1 MSKLVTLNGSN
12 DQELLSSIFDNEI
25 VVFEDIQGSKIW
37 VNWDGK
43 EFTIKPKSIGSESIN
58 LIDLAMQNYYN
69 PAIKFFESLDIRVK
83 SLLNRKWW
91 FCFEYFPDNQ
101 PANIEYSRVP
111 KNNLV
116 LTALNKSGKYDFS
129 IEELDEYARLFDVDI
144 LPIVFQ
150 GKLTERMVEAI
161 KYFINTSEDDLE
173 YIFGEKSFAF
183 FFYKIL
189 NPSSQNSFLMEDE
202 DYQSNL
208 EKLIVRTKKG
218 DLSFEILNPL
228 YKRISDNNST
238 DFVEIYTLILV
249 NFLNFCQSFNL
260 DEVKLKGSK
269 RDEIYIYLI
278 SKLFNVYIS
287 EVKQDLLDFD
297 FTVPEFFDKEK
308 FKINT
313 ELISNKLTK
322 DYIKESD
329 KLEYIFK
336 VILGSFSKK
345 RKKPIGVFDSGYGGL
360 TILSSLRE
368 KMPQYDFIYFG
379 DNARAPYGNRSFD
392 VVYSYTLAAVEFLFS
407 QGCNLIIIACNTSSA
422 KALRTIQQND
432 LHRFG
437 PNKRVLGV
445 IRPSTEQ
452 IGDLTKTNCV
462 GILGTLGT
470 INSSS
475 YPIELAKFAP
485 DIEVHQHACP
495 MWVPL
500 IENQQYEHPAGKQF
514 ILEDVQQ
521 LLSKNEQIDTILL
534 ACTHYPVLQEQLQQ
548 LVGPNIQIVPQGPI
562 VAEKLA
568 AYLDAHP
575 EMEQRLSKNGEVG
588 FFTSE
593 TPVVFNQKASHF
605 FGQKVE
611 AEHHSF

>member
-43 EFTIKPKSIGSESIN
+43 EFAIKPKSIGSESIN

-129 IEELDEYARLFDVDI
+129 IEELDEYARLFDVDM

-150 GKLTERMVEAI
+150 GKLNERMIEAI

-189 NPSSQNSFLMEDE
+189 NPSSQNSFLMDEE
-202 DYQSNL
+202 DYQNNL
-208 EKLIVRTKKG
+208 EKLIVRTMKG

-238 DFVEIYTLILV
+238 EFVEIYTLILV

-345 RKKPIGVFDSGYGGL
+345 RKKPIGIFTDNTVILFNVFVTDINNYIEKYMNKIHEVELTRAGL
-360 TILSSLRE
+360 LDFGDFFEI
-368 KMPQYDFIYFG
+368 QYDSDGEGEVYP
-379 DNARAPYGNRSFD
+379 D
-392 VVYSYTLAAVEFLFS
+392 VYSEFEKGADVEKKKKGKGGKLPVS
-407 QGCNLIIIACNTSSA
+407 GGEEG
-422 KALRTIQQND
+422 KE
-432 LHRFG
+432 
-437 PNKRVLGV
+437 P
-445 IRPSTEQ
+445 
-452 IGDLTKTNCV
+452 TK
-462 GILGTLGT
+462 
-470 INSSS
+470 
-475 YPIELAKFAP
+475 
-485 DIEVHQHACP
+485 
-495 MWVPL
+495 
-500 IENQQYEHPAGKQF
+500 
-514 ILEDVQQ
+514 
-521 LLSKNEQIDTILL
+521 
-534 ACTHYPVLQEQLQQ
+534 
-548 LVGPNIQIVPQGPI
+548 
-562 VAEKLA
+562 
-568 AYLDAHP
+568 
-575 EMEQRLSKNGEVG
+575 
-588 FFTSE
+588 
-593 TPVVFNQKASHF
+593 
-605 FGQKVE
+605 
-611 AEHHSF
+611 

>member
-129 IEELDEYARLFDVDI
+129 IEELDEYARLFDVDM

-150 GKLTERMVEAI
+150 GKLNERMIEAI

-202 DYQSNL
+202 DYQLNL

-238 DFVEIYTLILV
+238 EFVEIYTLILV

-260 DEVKLKGSK
+260 DEIKLKGSK

-345 RKKPIGVFDSGYGGL
+345 RKKPIGVFTDNTVILFNVFVTDINNYIDKYMNKIHEVELTRAGL
-360 TILSSLRE
+360 LDFGDFFEI
-368 KMPQYDFIYFG
+368 QYDSDGEGEVYP
-379 DNARAPYGNRSFD
+379 D
-392 VVYSYTLAAVEFLFS
+392 VYSEFEKGAADEKKKKGKGGKLPVTGGEE
-407 QGCNLIIIACNTSSA
+407 G
-422 KALRTIQQND
+422 KE
-432 LHRFG
+432 
-437 PNKRVLGV
+437 P
-445 IRPSTEQ
+445 
-452 IGDLTKTNCV
+452 TK
-462 GILGTLGT
+462 
-470 INSSS
+470 
-475 YPIELAKFAP
+475 
-485 DIEVHQHACP
+485 
-495 MWVPL
+495 
-500 IENQQYEHPAGKQF
+500 
-514 ILEDVQQ
+514 
-521 LLSKNEQIDTILL
+521 
-534 ACTHYPVLQEQLQQ
+534 
-548 LVGPNIQIVPQGPI
+548 
-562 VAEKLA
+562 
-568 AYLDAHP
+568 
-575 EMEQRLSKNGEVG
+575 
-588 FFTSE
+588 
-593 TPVVFNQKASHF
+593 
-605 FGQKVE
+605 
-611 AEHHSF
+611 

>member
-37 VNWDGK
+37 VNWNGK

-83 SLLNRKWW
+83 SLLNKNWY
-91 FCFEYFPDNQ
+91 FGFEYFPDNQ

-129 IEELDEYARLFDVDI
+129 IEELDEYARLFDVDM

-150 GKLTERMVEAI
+150 GKLNERMIEAI

-189 NPSSQNSFLMEDE
+189 NPSSQNSFLMDEE
-202 DYQSNL
+202 DYQNNL
-208 EKLIVRTKKG
+208 EKLIVRTMKG

-238 DFVEIYTLILV
+238 EFVEIYTLILV

-345 RKKPIGVFDSGYGGL
+345 RKKPIGIFTDNTVILFNVFVTDINNYIEKYMNKIHEVELTRAGL
-360 TILSSLRE
+360 LDFGDFFEI
-368 KMPQYDFIYFG
+368 QYDSDGEGEVYP
-379 DNARAPYGNRSFD
+379 D
-392 VVYSYTLAAVEFLFS
+392 VYSEFEKGADVEKKKKGKGGKLPVS
-407 QGCNLIIIACNTSSA
+407 GGEEG
-422 KALRTIQQND
+422 KE
-432 LHRFG
+432 
-437 PNKRVLGV
+437 P
-445 IRPSTEQ
+445 
-452 IGDLTKTNCV
+452 TK
-462 GILGTLGT
+462 
-470 INSSS
+470 
-475 YPIELAKFAP
+475 
-485 DIEVHQHACP
+485 
-495 MWVPL
+495 
-500 IENQQYEHPAGKQF
+500 
-514 ILEDVQQ
+514 
-521 LLSKNEQIDTILL
+521 
-534 ACTHYPVLQEQLQQ
+534 
-548 LVGPNIQIVPQGPI
+548 
-562 VAEKLA
+562 
-568 AYLDAHP
+568 
-575 EMEQRLSKNGEVG
+575 
-588 FFTSE
+588 
-593 TPVVFNQKASHF
+593 
-605 FGQKVE
+605 
-611 AEHHSF
+611 

>member
-37 VNWDGK
+37 VNWNGK
-43 EFTIKPKSIGSESIN
+43 EFAIKPKSMSSEKLN
-58 LIDLAMQNYYN
+58 LVDLAIQNYYN

-83 SLLNRKWW
+83 SLLNKNWY
-91 FCFEYFPDNQ
+91 FGFEYFPDNQ

-129 IEELDEYARLFDVDI
+129 IEELDEYARLFDVDM

-150 GKLTERMVEAI
+150 GKLNERMIEAI

-228 YKRISDNNST
+228 YKRINDNNST

-260 DEVKLKGSK
+260 DEIKLKGSK

-345 RKKPIGVFDSGYGGL
+345 RKKPIGIFTDNTVILFNVFVTDINNYIEKYMNKIHEVELTRAGL
-360 TILSSLRE
+360 LDFGDFFEI
-368 KMPQYDFIYFG
+368 QYDSDGEGEVYP
-379 DNARAPYGNRSFD
+379 D
-392 VVYSYTLAAVEFLFS
+392 VYSEFEK
-407 QGCNLIIIACNTSSA
+407 GA
-422 KALRTIQQND
+422 
-432 LHRFG
+432 
-437 PNKRVLGV
+437 
-445 IRPSTEQ
+445 
-452 IGDLTKTNCV
+452 GDEKKKKGKGGKLPVTGGEEGKEPTK
-462 GILGTLGT
+462 
-470 INSSS
+470 
-475 YPIELAKFAP
+475 
-485 DIEVHQHACP
+485 
-495 MWVPL
+495 
-500 IENQQYEHPAGKQF
+500 
-514 ILEDVQQ
+514 
-521 LLSKNEQIDTILL
+521 
-534 ACTHYPVLQEQLQQ
+534 
-548 LVGPNIQIVPQGPI
+548 
-562 VAEKLA
+562 
-568 AYLDAHP
+568 
-575 EMEQRLSKNGEVG
+575 
-588 FFTSE
+588 
-593 TPVVFNQKASHF
+593 
-605 FGQKVE
+605 
-611 AEHHSF
+611 

>member
-37 VNWDGK
+37 INWDGK

-129 IEELDEYARLFDVDI
+129 IEELDEYARLFDVDM

-150 GKLTERMVEAI
+150 GKLNERMIEAI

-189 NPSSQNSFLMEDE
+189 NPSSQNSFLMDEE
-202 DYQSNL
+202 DYQNNL
-208 EKLIVRTKKG
+208 EKLIVRTMKG

-238 DFVEIYTLILV
+238 EFVEIYTLILV

-345 RKKPIGVFDSGYGGL
+345 RKKPIGIFTDNTVILFNVFVTDINNYIEKYMNKIHEVELTRAGL
-360 TILSSLRE
+360 LDFGDFFEI
-368 KMPQYDFIYFG
+368 QYDSDGEGEVYP
-379 DNARAPYGNRSFD
+379 D
-392 VVYSYTLAAVEFLFS
+392 VYSEFEK
-407 QGCNLIIIACNTSSA
+407 GA
-422 KALRTIQQND
+422 
-432 LHRFG
+432 
-437 PNKRVLGV
+437 
-445 IRPSTEQ
+445 
-452 IGDLTKTNCV
+452 GDEKKKKGKGGKLPVTGGEEGKEPTK
-462 GILGTLGT
+462 
-470 INSSS
+470 
-475 YPIELAKFAP
+475 
-485 DIEVHQHACP
+485 
-495 MWVPL
+495 
-500 IENQQYEHPAGKQF
+500 
-514 ILEDVQQ
+514 
-521 LLSKNEQIDTILL
+521 
-534 ACTHYPVLQEQLQQ
+534 
-548 LVGPNIQIVPQGPI
+548 
-562 VAEKLA
+562 
-568 AYLDAHP
+568 
-575 EMEQRLSKNGEVG
+575 
-588 FFTSE
+588 
-593 TPVVFNQKASHF
+593 
-605 FGQKVE
+605 
-611 AEHHSF
+611 

>member
-43 EFTIKPKSIGSESIN
+43 EFAIKPKSIGSESIN

-129 IEELDEYARLFDVDI
+129 IEELDEYARLFDVDM

-150 GKLTERMVEAI
+150 GKLNERMIEAI

-260 DEVKLKGSK
+260 DEIKLKGSK

-345 RKKPIGVFDSGYGGL
+345 RKKPIGVFTDNTVILFNVFVTDINNYIEKYMNKIHEVELTRAGL
-360 TILSSLRE
+360 LDFGDFFEI
-368 KMPQYDFIYFG
+368 QYDSDGEGEVYP
-379 DNARAPYGNRSFD
+379 D
-392 VVYSYTLAAVEFLFS
+392 VYSEFEK
-407 QGCNLIIIACNTSSA
+407 GA
-422 KALRTIQQND
+422 
-432 LHRFG
+432 
-437 PNKRVLGV
+437 
-445 IRPSTEQ
+445 
-452 IGDLTKTNCV
+452 GDEKKKKGKGGKLPVTGGEEGKEPTK
-462 GILGTLGT
+462 
-470 INSSS
+470 
-475 YPIELAKFAP
+475 
-485 DIEVHQHACP
+485 
-495 MWVPL
+495 
-500 IENQQYEHPAGKQF
+500 
-514 ILEDVQQ
+514 
-521 LLSKNEQIDTILL
+521 
-534 ACTHYPVLQEQLQQ
+534 
-548 LVGPNIQIVPQGPI
+548 
-562 VAEKLA
+562 
-568 AYLDAHP
+568 
-575 EMEQRLSKNGEVG
+575 
-588 FFTSE
+588 
-593 TPVVFNQKASHF
+593 
-605 FGQKVE
+605 
-611 AEHHSF
+611 

>member
-129 IEELDEYARLFDVDI
+129 IEELDEYARLFDVDM

-150 GKLTERMVEAI
+150 GKLNERMIEAI

-208 EKLIVRTKKG
+208 ENLIVRTKKG

-238 DFVEIYTLILV
+238 EFVEIYTLILV

-260 DEVKLKGSK
+260 DEIKLKGSK

-345 RKKPIGVFDSGYGGL
+345 RKKPIGVFTDNTVILFNVFVTDVSNYIEKYMNKIHEVELTRAGL
-360 TILSSLRE
+360 LDFGDFFEI
-368 KMPQYDFIYFG
+368 QYDSDGEGEVYP
-379 DNARAPYGNRSFD
+379 D
-392 VVYSYTLAAVEFLFS
+392 VYSEFEK
-407 QGCNLIIIACNTSSA
+407 GA
-422 KALRTIQQND
+422 
-432 LHRFG
+432 
-437 PNKRVLGV
+437 
-445 IRPSTEQ
+445 
-452 IGDLTKTNCV
+452 GDEKKKKGKGGKLPVTGGEEGKEPTK
-462 GILGTLGT
+462 
-470 INSSS
+470 
-475 YPIELAKFAP
+475 
-485 DIEVHQHACP
+485 
-495 MWVPL
+495 
-500 IENQQYEHPAGKQF
+500 
-514 ILEDVQQ
+514 
-521 LLSKNEQIDTILL
+521 
-534 ACTHYPVLQEQLQQ
+534 
-548 LVGPNIQIVPQGPI
+548 
-562 VAEKLA
+562 
-568 AYLDAHP
+568 
-575 EMEQRLSKNGEVG
+575 
-588 FFTSE
+588 
-593 TPVVFNQKASHF
+593 
-605 FGQKVE
+605 
-611 AEHHSF
+611 

>member
-37 VNWDGK
+37 VNWNGK
-43 EFTIKPKSIGSESIN
+43 EFAIKPKSMSSEKLN
-58 LIDLAMQNYYN
+58 LVDLAIQNYYN

-83 SLLNRKWW
+83 SLLNKNWY
-91 FCFEYFPDNQ
+91 FGFEYFPDNQ

-129 IEELDEYARLFDVDI
+129 IEELDEYARLFDVDM

-150 GKLTERMVEAI
+150 GKLNERMIEAI

-260 DEVKLKGSK
+260 DEIKLKGSK

-345 RKKPIGVFDSGYGGL
+345 RKKPIGIFTDNTVILFNVFVTDINNYIEKYMNKIHEVELTRAGL
-360 TILSSLRE
+360 LDFGDFFEI
-368 KMPQYDFIYFG
+368 QYDSDGEGEVYP
-379 DNARAPYGNRSFD
+379 D
-392 VVYSYTLAAVEFLFS
+392 VYSEFEK
-407 QGCNLIIIACNTSSA
+407 GA
-422 KALRTIQQND
+422 
-432 LHRFG
+432 
-437 PNKRVLGV
+437 
-445 IRPSTEQ
+445 
-452 IGDLTKTNCV
+452 GDEKKKKGKGGKLPVTGGEEGKEPTK
-462 GILGTLGT
+462 
-470 INSSS
+470 
-475 YPIELAKFAP
+475 
-485 DIEVHQHACP
+485 
-495 MWVPL
+495 
-500 IENQQYEHPAGKQF
+500 
-514 ILEDVQQ
+514 
-521 LLSKNEQIDTILL
+521 
-534 ACTHYPVLQEQLQQ
+534 
-548 LVGPNIQIVPQGPI
+548 
-562 VAEKLA
+562 
-568 AYLDAHP
+568 
-575 EMEQRLSKNGEVG
+575 
-588 FFTSE
+588 
-593 TPVVFNQKASHF
+593 
-605 FGQKVE
+605 
-611 AEHHSF
+611 

>member
-83 SLLNRKWW
+83 SLLNKKWW

-129 IEELDEYARLFDVDI
+129 IEELDEYARLFDVDM

-150 GKLTERMVEAI
+150 GKLNERMIEAI

-173 YIFGEKSFAF
+173 YIFGERSFAF

-202 DYQSNL
+202 DYQSNI

-260 DEVKLKGSK
+260 DEIKLKGSK

-345 RKKPIGVFDSGYGGL
+345 RKKPIGIFTDNTVILFNVFVTDINNYIEKYMNKIHEVELTRAGL
-360 TILSSLRE
+360 LDFGDFFEI
-368 KMPQYDFIYFG
+368 QYDSDGEGEVYP
-379 DNARAPYGNRSFD
+379 D
-392 VVYSYTLAAVEFLFS
+392 VYSEFEKGADVEKKKKGKGGKLPVS
-407 QGCNLIIIACNTSSA
+407 GGEEG
-422 KALRTIQQND
+422 KE
-432 LHRFG
+432 
-437 PNKRVLGV
+437 P
-445 IRPSTEQ
+445 
-452 IGDLTKTNCV
+452 TK
-462 GILGTLGT
+462 
-470 INSSS
+470 
-475 YPIELAKFAP
+475 
-485 DIEVHQHACP
+485 
-495 MWVPL
+495 
-500 IENQQYEHPAGKQF
+500 
-514 ILEDVQQ
+514 
-521 LLSKNEQIDTILL
+521 
-534 ACTHYPVLQEQLQQ
+534 
-548 LVGPNIQIVPQGPI
+548 
-562 VAEKLA
+562 
-568 AYLDAHP
+568 
-575 EMEQRLSKNGEVG
+575 
-588 FFTSE
+588 
-593 TPVVFNQKASHF
+593 
-605 FGQKVE
+605 
-611 AEHHSF
+611 